1 LRELRVPEPIL
12 ELHFFGIRQF
22 ASAIVAIVM
31 LSFIL
36 FGTGVLNPLFLQEFM
51 GYTAWKAGLIMAPR
65 GLAAMFAML
74 VTGRIAARGIDTK
87 RLIGVAFILIAAGL
101 WRMAHWNLDIAMT
114 RVIADGVVLG
124 LGLGM
129 CFPILSAA
137 ALTCVPRERVGF
149 ASSLYN
155 MMRNNGA
162 AIGIAFLT
170 SRLVHNSN
178 VHQSYLVQHFSAF
191 DAWRV
196 SNQALSMPGA
206 PHFGIGQMIT
216 GNKQN
221 LGMIYGAIQQ
231 QSAMLAFNDL
241 YRILTLMAV
250 VMIPSFL
257 LFRGAKMIGG
267 GAAH

>member
-1 LRELRVPEPIL
+1 MVYLVLWLGLAQIIFDRGERADWFNSAWVVWAAIISGVAMVLLIYRELRVPEPIL

-22 ASAIVAIVM
+22 TSAIVSMVI

-51 GYTAWKAGLIMAPR
+51 GYTAWQAGLIMAPR

-87 RLIGVAFILIAAGL
+87 RMIGVAFVLIATGL

-114 RVIADGVVLG
+114 RVIADGIVLG

-170 SRLVHNSN
+170 SRLVHDSN
-178 VHQSYLVQHFSAF
+178 IHQAYLVQHFSAF
-191 DAWRV
+191 DAWRL
-196 SNQALSMPGA
+196 SNELPSMPGR
-206 PHFGIGQMIT
+206 PQIPR
-216 GNKQN
+216 
-221 LGMIYGAIQQ
+221 
-231 QSAMLAFNDL
+231 SPRRSSPVRS
-241 YRILTLMAV
+241 RI
-250 VMIPSFL
+250 S
-257 LFRGAKMIGG
+257 G
-267 GAAH
+267 